1 MAIGET
7 HLEEAINT
15 AVDTLLTRLWKMSR
29 DPWLST
35 QASNRVTVL
44 ASGIEQAL
52 LRYERLYDPCSD
64 TDSGPT
70 AADLAGEVQH
80 DIG

>member
-1 MAIGET
+1 
-7 HLEEAINT
+7 
-15 AVDTLLTRLWKMSR
+15 
-29 DPWLST
+29 
-35 QASNRVTVL
+35 
-44 ASGIEQAL
+44 L